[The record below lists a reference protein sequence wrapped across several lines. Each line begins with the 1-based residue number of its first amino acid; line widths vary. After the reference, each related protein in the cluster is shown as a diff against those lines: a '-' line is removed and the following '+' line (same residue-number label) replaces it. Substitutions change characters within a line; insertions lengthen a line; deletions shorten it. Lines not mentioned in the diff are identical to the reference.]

1 MSGPRVAVVTGAS
14 SGIGRAVVMRLLS
27 NGVHVA
33 GVGRDE
39 LRLRAAGTGA
49 GDRYL
54 PITADLST
62 TAGRVAVIDT
72 VRQRFDTVWAL
83 INCAAEIVYES
94 PTSLTSAAWRTL
106 FEVNVLAPADL
117 VRGLADR
124 LRGGHVVSV
133 SSVTARALPGARF
146 GPYAATKSAL
156 ETWSES
162 LRLEAA
168 TAGFAVTLIV
178 PGLVETPLYHR
189 VAGFEKALARLR
201 ADIPIW
207 LSPGEVADAV
217 LWTLTRPAHVV
228 VSEIVLLPAGQA
240 R

>member
-1 MSGPRVAVVTGAS
+1 MSSPRVAVVTGAS
-14 SGIGRAVVMRLLS
+14 SGIGRAVVARLLS
-27 NGVHVA
+27 DGVQVV
-33 GVGRDE
+33 GVGRDWP
-39 LRLRAAGTGA
+39 RLRAAGA

-62 TAGRVAVIDT
+62 AEGRVAVVAT
-72 VRQRFDTVWAL
+72 VRHRFETVWAL

-94 PTSLTSAAWRTL
+94 PSSLGSPAWRTL

-124 LRGGHVVSV
+124 LRGGHVVSL
-133 SSVTARALPGARF
+133 SSVTARALPGAKF

-156 ETWSES
+156 ETWSAS

-178 PGLVETPLYHR
+178 PGLVETPLYDR
-189 VAGFEKALARLR
+189 VAGFDKVLARLR

-207 LSPGEVADAV
+207 LSPDEVADAV
-217 LWTLTRPAHVV
+217 VWTLTRPAHVV